1 MKFMLHQLG
10 CIVGEDS
17 RVDYRVSFL
26 FMIGKGDI
34 EGQPYPSVS
43 RGASA
48 LDRLAHVSQVDGVS
62 TSVVVEEWV

>member
-17 RVDYRVSFL
+17 RVDYGVVCCVSFL

-34 EGQPYPSVS
+34 EVWAAISECLTWRICP
-43 RGASA
+43 
-48 LDRLAHVSQVDGVS
+48 
-62 TSVVVEEWV
+62 

>member
-1 MKFMLHQLG
+1 M
-10 CIVGEDS
+10 
-17 RVDYRVSFL
+17 DYRVSFL